1 MKTIRQ
7 MSQQD
12 QDRRSLALHC
22 LVAEKL
28 RKDPALFARAA
39 EILAHWRASAQPG
52 TDRWLRQWAELFDGG
67 LSAALEV
74 ATEDSE
80 RGRALRQSSPLA
92 CLLSSRERWNF
103 LAQWKAN
110 EEAHEAA

>member
-1 MKTIRQ
+1 

-12 QDRRSLALHC
+12 QDRRSLALHH

-28 RKDPALFARAA
+28 REDPALLSRAA
-39 EILAHWRASAQPG
+39 EILAQWRASAQPG
-52 TDRWLRQWAELFDGG
+52 TDRWLRQWAELLHSG
-67 LSAALEV
+67 LSATLEV
-74 ATEDSE
+74 ATENSE

-92 CLLSSRERWNF
+92 CLLSNQERWAF